1 MRKLIMGI
9 VLIILWAIIGTVSL
23 KWYNKD
29 FANKADNRHF
39 YQSANRIDNKEDF
52 DYLLDTGGGRSIV
65 QADLSAVDSV
75 SLSQVNTGKK
85 YASITAKYQ
94 EYLPH
99 TETYTET
106 HTDSNGNVTTE
117 VKARTVWEW
126 ENVGKEHKEAKTLSF
141 FGHSY
146 SSNLFMLEKYEEGIP
161 VKDIIKGSKE
171 TGNKQ
176 YTRRDKRTIWYGVP
190 AKFGT
195 TFYADLT
202 DNGLKPIQLPNQ
214 SRDKQIR
221 LHKNQP
227 IKVFL
232 QDELES
238 NTPHPIIWTI
248 ITIVIM
254 IVVALGTVGIAVYV
268 ESY

>member
-1 MRKLIMGI
+1 MRKLIIGI
-9 VLIILWAIIGTVSL
+9 VLILWAIIGTLSL

-39 YQSANRIDNKEDF
+39 YQSANRIENKEDF

-65 QADLSAVDSV
+65 QADLSAVDS
-75 SLSQVNTGKK
+75 QVNTEKK

-99 TETYTET
+99 IETYTET
-106 HTDSNGNVTTE
+106 HTDSKGNVTTE
-117 VKARTVWEW
+117 VKTRTVWEW
-126 ENVGKEHKEAKTLSF
+126 ENVGKDHKEAKTLSF
-141 FGHSY
+141 FGHDY
-146 SSNLFMLEKYEEGIP
+146 SSKMFMLEKYEEDIP

-202 DNGLKPIQLPNQ
+202 DNGLKPIQFPNQ

-238 NTPHPIIWTI
+238 NTPHPVIWTI

-254 IVVALGTVGIAVYV
+254 IAVGVIAFVIYV